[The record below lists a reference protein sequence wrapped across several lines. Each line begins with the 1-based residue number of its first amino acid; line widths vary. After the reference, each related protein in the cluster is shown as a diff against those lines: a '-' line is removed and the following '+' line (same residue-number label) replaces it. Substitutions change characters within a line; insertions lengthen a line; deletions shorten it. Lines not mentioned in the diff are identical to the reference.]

1 MFFSEYTME
10 SNMLIEEVTF
20 MVEVG
25 DFSIH
30 SARKVISRTL
40 LFAEQS
46 PHNWPLFLAFLTS
59 YEKIAGKV
67 SSYIPGNN
75 PEISRRNHRYVIH
88 ISRIKLFY
96 ELF

>member
-1 MFFSEYTME
+1 MA
-10 SNMLIEEVTF
+10 
-20 MVEVG
+20 EVG
-25 DFSIH
+25 GFSIH
-30 SARKVISRTL
+30 SARQVISRTI

-59 YEKIAGKV
+59 SEKIAGKI

-75 PEISRRNHRYVIH
+75 LEISRRNNRYIIR